1 MIKAITAAGVAAML
15 ALGGCASSMMVPSAS
30 QEVRPAPAG
39 KAQVVF
45 MRTSIVAGAI
55 GADLFEV
62 DNGRLHYIGS
72 LSHGYKI
79 VHETTPGKKT
89 FMAYGTA
96 ADFMLGELEGGKTYY
111 SIVRPNWGSGGMI
124 PTPIKTHPTAE
135 YNTAMPEFRKW
146 VADTKRVEPIPAERD
161 AWIAKEKDRMQEI
174 YAKSWAQFQQKSE
187 AQKAE
192 RTLTPADGQR

>member
-1 MIKAITAAGVAAML
+1 MSKAIVAAVVLAAL

-30 QEVRPAPAG
+30 QEVRPAAAG
-39 KAQVVF
+39 KVQVVF

-62 DNGRLHYIGS
+62 ENGRLQYIGS

-96 ADFMLGELEGGKTYY
+96 ADFMLGDLEAGKTYY

-124 PTPIKTHPTAE
+124 PTPIKVHPTAA
-135 YNTAMPEFRKW
+135 YNTSMPEFRKW
-146 VADTKRVEPIPAERD
+146 IADTKRVEPIPAERD
-161 AWIAKEKDRMQEI
+161 AWMAKEKDRMQQI
-174 YAKSWAQFQQKSE
+174 YAQYWAQFQGKSD

-192 RTLTPADGQR
+192 RTLEREDGMR